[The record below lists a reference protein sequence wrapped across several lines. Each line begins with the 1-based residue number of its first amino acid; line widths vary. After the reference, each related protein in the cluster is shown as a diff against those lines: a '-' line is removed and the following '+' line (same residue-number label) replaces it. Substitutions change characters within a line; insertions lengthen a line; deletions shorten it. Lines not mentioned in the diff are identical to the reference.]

1 MKYPVTLVMKNSKKG
16 FYKLKDGVDGSLINV
31 VLKDGQAITIS
42 NPKISTLI
50 LERAT
55 VPTKF
60 ELMQNY
66 PNPFNPTTTIR
77 YAIAEPVRVKLEVFN
92 AISEKVKLIVDND
105 QKPGFY
111 TTDFDASRFASGAYL
126 IRLETPKY
134 KNN

>member
-1 MKYPVTLVMKNSKKG
+1 MKNSEKG
-16 FYKLKDGVDGSLINV
+16 IYKLKDGVDGSLLNV

-42 NPKISTLI
+42 DPRISILI
-50 LERAT
+50 LEGAT

-60 ELMQNY
+60 ELIKNY
-66 PNPFNPTTTIR
+66 PSPFNPTTTIR

-92 AISEKVKLIVDND
+92 AIGEKVKLIVDND

-111 TTDFDASRFASGAYL
+111 TIDFDASRFASGVYL

-134 KNN
+134 TKTIKLLLIK